1 MSDIAVCPKYGSGLH
16 YRRHAQRRAESHA
29 CVKDSAGCGGT
40 AIKAELLEEYVTGP
54 VLDALE
60 YRRVQA
66 ALRQGEDSDAAR
78 RAELLAEINAAQ
90 ERREEARRY
99 YSD

>member
-1 MSDIAVCPKYGSGLH
+1 LRKIE

-40 AIKAELLEEYVTGP
+40 TIMAELLEKYVTGP

-66 ALRQGEDSDAAR
+66 ALRRGEDSDAAR

-90 ERREEARRY
+90 ERREEARRD